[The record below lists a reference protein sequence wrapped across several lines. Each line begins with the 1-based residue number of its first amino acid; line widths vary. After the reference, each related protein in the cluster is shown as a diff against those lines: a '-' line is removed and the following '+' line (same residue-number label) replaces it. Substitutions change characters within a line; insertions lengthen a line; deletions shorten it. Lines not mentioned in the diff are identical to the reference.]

1 MKGWSLPSL
10 EPLLHGGPDGQGAV
24 RFDFSTNANA
34 AGPLPSVSAAVA
46 DADRSRY
53 PDPAYVALRAHL
65 AAWHGDAPERMVV
78 AGSASEFIHRFTR
91 LAARS
96 RRVQRVV
103 VPSPGYAE
111 YAAAAQAA
119 GLRVVGYGEERP
131 RIPTADDLWWITE
144 PSSPSG
150 STLGAGLAPLLDR
163 LHAAGALVVLDLAYQ
178 PLRFDAFE
186 LPAQA
191 SNAWRLWSPNK
202 SCGLPGVRAA
212 YAIAPAGDLPVIEVL
227 RASAPSWVVGAE
239 GVAMLRAYAQQR
251 AQAELANRR
260 PMLRAWR
267 ESLSQGLRHAGWQ
280 VADEVSV
287 TPFLVA
293 QPPAGLSAADLRAE
307 GIKLRDT
314 TTLGLRG
321 WMRLS
326 AQPPEAITALLR
338 ALARR

>member
-1 MKGWSLPSL
+1 MRKWLLPSM

-34 AGPLPSVSAAVA
+34 AGPLLSVAAAVA

-53 PDPAYVALRAHL
+53 PDPGYKALREHL
-65 AAWHGDAPERMVV
+65 AAWHGATPERVVV
-78 AGSASEFIHRFTR
+78 AGSACEFVHRFTH

-96 RRVQRVV
+96 RRVQRAV
-103 VPSPGYAE
+103 VPSPGYGE

-119 GLRVVGYGEERP
+119 GLRVVGFGEERP

-144 PSSPSG
+144 PASPSG
-150 STLGAGLAPLLDR
+150 STLGDGLAPLLDR
-163 LHAAGALVVLDLAYQ
+163 LRAAGALVVLDLAYQ
-178 PLRFDAFE
+178 PLRFDAYE

-191 SNAWRLWSPNK
+191 SNVWSLWSPNK

-212 YAIAPAGDLPVIEVL
+212 YAIASTDDLPVVEVL
-227 RASAPSWVVGAE
+227 RASAPSWVIGAE
-239 GVAMLRAYAQQR
+239 GVAMLRAFAQDR
-251 AQAELANRR
+251 AQAELASLR
-260 PMLRAWR
+260 PTLRAWR
-267 ESLSQGLRHAGWQ
+267 ESLSQGLHHAGWQ
-280 VADEVSV
+280 VGDAPSV

-293 QPPAGLSAADLRAE
+293 QPPEGVSAADLRSE

-326 AQPPEAITALLR
+326 AQRPEAVTALMR